1 MKKLLLLSVAVVAM
15 SAGAATAADMPVKAP
30 WRPTCPAAWFEGAYI
45 GINGGA
51 AMWTANRTDQD
62 GVIIDTTTVGQKTV
76 GGVVGGQIGYNW
88 TRCNTLFG
96 IEVDGDWSGAKVTTR
111 FLPNAVPVVNV
122 NVTSRFDGLVT
133 GRARAGFVLDNLL
146 FYVTGGVAGARFH
159 TTWTNFAPFPP
170 PPVLLQ
176 ADIGEW
182 TWGWVAGFGTEWA
195 WNDRVS
201 LRAETLYIDFVDRE
215 HVVPALPANFTHGDS
230 LWLSRVGI
238 NVKFGGPVV
247 AAY

>member
-1 MKKLLLLSVAVVAM
+1 MKKLLLLSVAVAALG
-15 SAGAATAADMPVKAP
+15 AGAAAGADLPVKAP
-30 WRPTCPAAWFEGAYI
+30 WRPTCPAPWFAGAYA
-45 GINGGA
+45 GVNGGA
-51 AMWTANRTDQD
+51 VLWTANRTDQD

-76 GGVVGGQIGYNW
+76 GGIVGGQVGYNW

-96 IEVDGDWSGAKVTTR
+96 IEVDGDWSSAKVTTR
-111 FLPNAVPVVNV
+111 FLPNTPGVDV

-133 GRARAGFVLDNLL
+133 GRARAGVVLDDFLL
-146 FYVTGGVAGARFH
+146 YVTGGIAGGHFG
-159 TTWTNFAPFPP
+159 TTWTNFT

-182 TWGWVAGFGTEWA
+182 AWGWVAGFGTEWA
-195 WNDRVS
+195 WSDRMT

-215 HVVPALPANFTHGDS
+215 HNVPTLLANFTHVDS
-230 LWLSRVGI
+230 MWLTRVGV
-238 NVKFGGPVV
+238 NVKFGGPLV